1 MAGLQQLNSFI
12 AKFVNLWQSGFDA
25 SLEVK
30 AHAGQARILLQVGLG
45 QYPPSSQNK
54 TPKCP
59 GPSRLRRREK
69 RAEARKFAAKM
80 SKSDLAVEAEQLEVV
95 EDAVIENMTEGT
107 TENSEFLSDQLLAE
121 KAAAEES
128 KAIEK
133 MAEVSGAVNSE
144 IVAEKAIGLD
154 IDEESKLADE
164 KLEDE
169 LCPETIYYAAEIPK
183 RDDIEKLSS
192 TSQKAAPEV
201 KQPIAVQKL
210 SFSDLKMNPSSFHSL
225 FPPGSGSNP
234 TPAVTQESRGISS
247 EGFPPISSRNCTQGF
262 MLDTSSRTSPAT
274 RRPAPPPPSTWLGSP
289 SSMSSFFK
297 M

>member
-12 AKFVNLWQSGFDA
+12 TKFVDLWQSGFDA

-30 AHAGQARILLQVGLG
+30 AHAGEARISLQVGLG
-45 QYPPSSQNK
+45 QAPPSSQNK
-54 TPKCP
+54 PPKQP

-69 RAEARKFAAKM
+69 RAEARKSAEKT
-80 SKSDLAVEAEQLEVV
+80 SRSDLAVEAEQIEVD
-95 EDAVIENMTEGT
+95 EAAVIENMTEDT
-107 TENSEFLSDQLLAE
+107 ADNSTFLSDQPLAE
-121 KAAAEES
+121 KDAAEARKGDSAENP
-128 KAIEK
+128 AVEK
-133 MAEVSGAVNSE
+133 MAEVSSVVNSE
-144 IVAEKAIGLD
+144 IVDEKAKD
-154 IDEESKLADE
+154 IDEESKLTDE

-169 LCPETIYYAAEIPK
+169 LCPDTIYYAAEIPK

-274 RRPAPPPPSTWLGSP
+274 RRPAPPPLSTWLGSP
-289 SSMSSFFK
+289 SQ
-297 M
+297 